1 MTSST
6 TIRLDDD
13 LKKELQKD
21 LDAAGISMNAYFV
34 MAAKQL
40 VLQKK
45 IPFEIL
51 TEPEVPNDTTRKAML
66 LAEAK
71 DEELIP
77 DDSPS
82 FNNVDD
88 LMKSLDKD

>member
-13 LKKELQKD
+13 LKKELQKE
-21 LDAAGISMNAYFV
+21 LDVAGISMNAYFV

>member
-13 LKKELQKD
+13 LKKELQKE
-21 LDAAGISMNAYFV
+21 LDVAGISMNAYFV

-45 IPFEIL
+45 IPFEVL
-51 TEPEVPNDTTRKAML
+51 TEAEIPNNTTRKAML
-66 LAEAK
+66 LADAK
-71 DEELIP
+71 DM
-77 DDSPS
+77 PS
-82 FNNVDD
+82 YANPRNHSSSEYHNF
-88 LMKSLDKD
+88 LYPLHY

>member
-13 LKKELQKD
+13 LKKKLQKD

-40 VLQKK
+40 VLQKSYK
-45 IPFEIL
+45 REFHL
-51 TEPEVPNDTTRKAML
+51 T
-66 LAEAK
+66 
-71 DEELIP
+71 
-77 DDSPS
+77 
-82 FNNVDD
+82 F
-88 LMKSLDKD
+88 